1 MKQTRITNWGRPLLL
16 APVFALLLLGFALPL
31 LYIVPQAFGGN
42 AAERFQRIFESP
54 VYVRIIWTTVR
65 ISLEATAIT
74 LVVSFPLA
82 WFLSRA
88 TGIKALLLG
97 LLVLVPFLSSVLVRT
112 FAWLAILG
120 QRGLVNGTLLSL
132 GLISEPLPLLF
143 SEPAVV
149 LALVHASIPMMVF
162 ALVTVLRRIDGRIL
176 LAASTL
182 GASPIRAWFG
192 VVLPLAVRGIQSGVT
207 IIFLFTI
214 ASFIAPAFLGNQ
226 RQQMLAQVIQ
236 SEIETGADWPFA
248 AALGVTL
255 AFVATIVV
263 AAMTVVL
270 RYFSRWQRPAT
281 ASASTQKTL
290 QPVDA
295 KLLRQPIPQR
305 SSLFP
310 FSSMLGKAPRLFET
324 AYLTVI
330 SIFILLPLVVLFPVS
345 FSSADVLVF
354 PPPGYSLRWYE
365 TILGSSEWIEAAL
378 TSLRIGAAT
387 CILSLVAATLAV
399 LGFGRSRF
407 VFQGAFEAAL
417 QSPLSVPA
425 VVFALG
431 AYLAFSR
438 VGLVD
443 TEIGIVI
450 AHTVLIF
457 PVVYLI
463 ASATYSSI
471 DPSLS
476 LAAASLGANPWRT
489 FRTIVF
495 PLLLPGLAIGALI
508 AVLLSF
514 DESVA
519 SIFLSDLSVKT
530 LPRKLW
536 EGIRFNTSPESAAV
550 SAILLGVTCLVIVVG
565 MAVVLG
571 RRRMPGTVTG
581 IVSLSEGT
589 AEPAINT

>member
-1 MKQTRITNWGRPLLL
+1 MMRRCGVIDWGRFFLL
-16 APVFALLLLGFALPL
+16 APAFLLLLIAFALPL
-31 LYIVPQAFGGN
+31 LAIAPEAFGGD
-42 AAERFQRIFESP
+42 AAGRFLRIFASP
-54 VYVRIIWTTVR
+54 VYRTVIWTTVR

-82 WFLSRA
+82 WLLSRA
-88 TGIKALLLG
+88 TGVKGLLLG
-97 LLVLVPFLSSVLVRT
+97 LLVLVPFLTSVLVRT

-149 LALVHASIPMMVF
+149 LALVHSSIPMMVF

-176 LAASTL
+176 LAAHTL
-182 GASPIRAWFG
+182 GANPLRAWLG
-192 VVLPLAVRGIQSGVT
+192 MVVPLAIRGIQSGVI
-207 IIFLFTI
+207 IIFLFTM

-236 SEIETGADWPFA
+236 SEIETGADWAFA
-248 AALGVTL
+248 AALGITL
-255 AFVATIVV
+255 AATATIVV
-263 AAMTVVL
+263 MALSSVA
-270 RYFSRWQRPAT
+270 RYFSRWQRP
-281 ASASTQKTL
+281 SSLPPTL
-290 QPVDA
+290 PQQQARNVDKA
-295 KLLRQPIPQR
+295 ILRQPVAQPTSRLRIPAWR
-305 SSLFP
+305 FAS
-310 FSSMLGKAPRLFET
+310 RLVEP
-324 AYLTVI
+324 AYLCLI
-330 SIFILLPLVVLFPVS
+330 SVFILLPLVVLIPVS
-345 FSSADVLVF
+345 FSSADVLIF
-354 PPPGYSLRWYE
+354 PPPGYSMRWFE
-365 TILGSSEWIEAAL
+365 KILGSPEWIAAAL

-387 CILSLVAATLAV
+387 CVATLVLATLTV
-399 LGFGRSRF
+399 LGFGRHFR
-407 VFQGAFEAAL
+407 FQGAAEAL
-417 QSPLSVPA
+417 VLSPLTVPS

-431 AYLAFSR
+431 AYLTFAR

-443 TEIGIVI
+443 TEAGIII

-457 PVVYLI
+457 PVVYLV

-471 DPSLS
+471 DPWLS
-476 LAAASLGANPWRT
+476 LAAASLGANPWRI

-495 PLLLPGLAIGALI
+495 PLLLPGLAIGALL
-508 AVLLSF
+508 AMLLSF

-550 SAILLGVTCLVIVVG
+550 SVMLLGVTCVVVITG
-565 MAVVLG
+565 MAFVLG
-571 RRRMPGTVTG
+571 RRKNALLILRGAP
-581 IVSLSEGT
+581 
-589 AEPAINT
+589 EPAS

>member
-1 MKQTRITNWGRPLLL
+1 MFLL
-16 APVFALLLLGFALPL
+16 APVFILLVLAFALPL
-31 LYIVPQAFGGN
+31 LYIVPEAFGGD
-42 AAERFQRIFESP
+42 AVGRFLRIFESP
-54 VYVRIIWTTVR
+54 VYRKIIWTTVR

-74 LVVSFPLA
+74 LGVSFPLA

-88 TGIKALLLG
+88 TGMKAVLLG

-120 QRGLVNGTLLSL
+120 QRGLINGTLLSL

-149 LALVHASIPMMVF
+149 LALVHSSIPMMVF
-162 ALVTVLRRIDGRIL
+162 ALVTVLRRIDGRVL
-176 LAASTL
+176 LAANTL
-182 GASPIRAWFG
+182 GANPLRAWVG
-192 VVLPLAVRGIQSGVT
+192 IVIPLAIRGIQSGVI

-248 AALGVTL
+248 AALGITL
-255 AFVATIVV
+255 AIVATIVV
-263 AAMTVVL
+263 VALSTMMGF
-270 RYFSRWQRPAT
+270 FSRWQRPGAL
-281 ASASTQKTL
+281 SASTQQQLK
-290 QPVDA
+290 PVDMT
-295 KLLRQPIPQR
+295 LLRRPVALPSRRFQ
-305 SSLFP
+305 FP
-310 FSSMLGKAPRLFET
+310 GITGSATHLFEP

-354 PPPGYSLRWYE
+354 PPPGYSLRWFE
-365 TILGSSEWIEAAL
+365 TILGSPEWIAAAL

-387 CILSLVAATLAV
+387 CISSLVLATLAV
-399 LGFGRSRF
+399 LGFGRHRF
-407 VFQGAFEAAL
+407 LFQGAFEAL
-417 QSPLSVPA
+417 VQSPLSVPS

-443 TEIGIVI
+443 TETGII
-450 AHTVLIF
+450 LAHTVLIF
-457 PVVYLI
+457 PVVYLV

-471 DPSLS
+471 DPGLS
-476 LAAASLGANPWRT
+476 LAASSLGANPWRV

-508 AVLLSF
+508 AMLLSF

-550 SAILLGVTCLVIVVG
+550 SAILLGVTCIVIIAG

-571 RRRMPGTVTG
+571 RRKAPGDAG
-581 IVSLSEGT
+581 SIVALRASPEENL
-589 AEPAINT
+589 

>member
-1 MKQTRITNWGRPLLL
+1 MKRTRTINWERLFLL
-16 APVFALLLLGFALPL
+16 APVFALLLFAFALPL
-31 LYIVPQAFGGN
+31 LYIVPQAFGGD
-42 AAERFQRIFESP
+42 AAGRFLRIFESP
-54 VYVRIIWTTVR
+54 VYLKIIWTTVR

-176 LAASTL
+176 LAANTL

-192 VVLPLAVRGIQSGVT
+192 VVVPLAIRGIQSGVI

-255 AFVATIVV
+255 ALVATIVV
-263 AAMTVVL
+263 AAMTIVL

-281 ASASTQKTL
+281 VPVSAQKQLKPLDT
-290 QPVDA
+290 A
-295 KLLRQPIPQR
+295 LLRQPIALPSTR
-305 SSLFP
+305 FRLL
-310 FSSMLGKAPRLFET
+310 SMHGSAPRLFEP
-324 AYLTVI
+324 AYLTI
-330 SIFILLPLVVLFPVS
+330 IAIFILLPLVVLFPVS

-387 CILSLVAATLAV
+387 CVLSLVAATLAV

-443 TEIGIVI
+443 TEAGIII

-471 DPSLS
+471 DPGLS
-476 LAAASLGANPWRT
+476 LAAASLGANPWRI

-508 AVLLSF
+508 AMLLSF

-550 SAILLGVTCLVIVVG
+550 SAILLGVTCLVIAAG
-565 MAVVLG
+565 MAVILG
-571 RRRMPGTVTG
+571 RRKVPGGAGG
-581 IVSLSEGT
+581 IVPLSPGSADT
-589 AEPAINT
+589 ATAT